1 MSIALRLDVTKKQ
14 SFFVDMRTV
23 NLTIDE
29 ETWMAARKLA
39 AERDTSVSALVRE
52 ALGNLTENRKKREEA
67 RQRILAMIG
76 TFGGAVGKMPS
87 REERNARR

>member
-1 MSIALRLDVTKKQ
+1 MMLEVDLTKKQ
-14 SFFVDMRTV
+14 SFFATMRTI

-29 ETWMAARKLA
+29 VTWRAARKLA

-52 ALGNLTENRKKREEA
+52 ALSHLTHTDDRRQEA
-67 RQRILAMIG
+67 RQAIARMIG
-76 TFGGAVGKMPS
+76 TFGGKVGPMPG

>member
-1 MSIALRLDVTKKQ
+1 
-14 SFFVDMRTV
+14 
-23 NLTIDE
+23 
-29 ETWMAARKLA
+29 MAARKLA

-87 REERNARR
+87 REERNGRR